1 VERFGELITPIL
13 TGPKKV
19 FDWTVGA
26 TPGVGYLGEASGR
39 SVLVII
45 AKSGQHAGKVIA
57 AIVPDA
63 QQLAIMLAK

>member
-1 VERFGELITPIL
+1 
-13 TGPKKV
+13 
-19 FDWTVGA
+19 VGA